1 MSSNAAAVAV
11 VEPKME
17 DFKKAVVDY
26 KMRVFASGGAGL
38 DPRSIG
44 IFILTQVIPRMDV
57 NNDIAF
63 FWHWKLGDVGV
74 YNQKE
79 YDAETALYK
88 TQHKMV
94 KDAGDTTW
102 FYDFKNKEGKMRRCI
117 ITTEIWYKKNGNHNV
132 SPIAYL
138 FGQMFGNGLHIS
150 KCRFEDI

>member
-1 MSSNAAAVAV
+1 MSSNAAAAVV

-44 IFILTQVIPRMDV
+44 IFILTKVIPMMDAQ
-57 NNDIAF
+57 NDIAF
-63 FWHWKLGDVGV
+63 FWHWARSDVGV

-79 YDAETALYK
+79 YDEETGRYK
-88 TQHKMV
+88 KQHKMV
-94 KDAGDTTW
+94 KDDGDATW
-102 FYDFKNKEGKMRRCI
+102 FYDFKNKDGKMRRCI
-117 ITTEIWYKKNGNHNV
+117 ITTEIWYKKGADHNV

-138 FGQMFGNGLHIS
+138 FGQMFGNGFHIA
-150 KCRFEDI
+150 KCRFEDV